1 MNYSHSY
8 MQFIDTLFESHQKS
22 YSVDNLNKNVCVSY
36 EWIVFSINWH
46 QSIDTL
52 VEIAAE
58 VVNLYSVDMR
68 KKNVRMFASLM
79 SVFFLSINW
88 HQLTIHHLVN
98 ELFIY
103 CLTDKVGGLFISE
116 EIPSEMEIAPRYTLL
131 TLFVLFLLI
140 KLMYTA

>member
-1 MNYSHSY
+1 
-8 MQFIDTLFESHQKS
+8 
-22 YSVDNLNKNVCVSY
+22 
-36 EWIVFSINWH
+36 
-46 QSIDTL
+46 
-52 VEIAAE
+52 
-58 VVNLYSVDMR
+58 
-68 KKNVRMFASLM
+68 M

-88 HQLTIHHLVN
+88 HWLTIHHLVN

-140 KLMYTA
+140 KLMYTAKTVACLYAVREGYNTIGMSWWASEQNVGPVHGWMGDTN